1 VGGNPATRGLLI
13 ALNSGENLARDSIC
27 RLSRCLEEWLPSCE
41 SNSVL
46 GQRLGIPAA
55 DLAVARRLIRAAS
68 KLAHGQLMRARDSN
82 TEVITL
88 LDPDYPGALR
98 QLELPPPVLYTQG
111 RIPTSPAIAI
121 VGSRQA
127 TPQGI
132 QTAELFGRELASYGL
147 TVISGFARGIDL
159 AAHRGA
165 LSSADGQT
173 VAVLGCGLDVDYPR
187 GRRRL
192 RRLLPSRGAL
202 VSEFPFGAQ
211 PRTWHFPIRNRIIA
225 ALSLGTLVVQGTPK
239 SGSLI
244 TARLALDLGRDVY
257 AVPGSIFDRRS
268 AGPNALIQDG
278 ALLVRHPDEI
288 VESLPVS
295 IRASLSSSGNETRN
309 TTLSGPPGELLK
321 ALPSGKM
328 VTAEHLAATTG
339 QGLDQILGILLELE
353 VTGLITRFPGAVF
366 CRKP

>member
-1 VGGNPATRGLLI
+1 MA
-13 ALNSGENLARDSIC
+13 E
-27 RLSRCLEEWLPSCE
+27 
-41 SNSVL
+41 
-46 GQRLGIPAA
+46 
-55 DLAVARRLIRAAS
+55 ARRLIRATS
-68 KLAHGQLMRARDSN
+68 KLAKGQLQRARDSN
-82 TEVITL
+82 AEIISF
-88 LDPDYPGALR
+88 LDPNYPDALR
-98 QLELPPPVLYTQG
+98 QLELPPPVLYIQG

-132 QTAELFGRELASYGL
+132 EAAELFGRELASCGL
-147 TVISGFARGIDL
+147 TVVSGFARGIDL

-173 VAVLGCGLDVDYPR
+173 VAVLGCGLDVDYPK
-187 GRRRL
+187 GRQLL

-211 PRTWHFPIRNRIIA
+211 PRSWNFPVRNRIIA
-225 ALSLGTLVVQGTPK
+225 ALSLGILVVQGAPR

-244 TARLALDLGRDVY
+244 TARLALDLGKDVY
-257 AVPGSIFDRRS
+257 AVPGSIFDRRA

-278 ALLVRHPDEI
+278 ALLVRHPHEI
-288 VESLPVS
+288 VESLPMS
-295 IRASLSSSGNETRN
+295 IRDSLSSPGNESRS
-309 TTLSGPPGELLK
+309 TTLAGPLGELLK
-321 ALPSGKM
+321 AMPPGQM

-339 QGLDQILGILLELE
+339 HGLDQILGVLLELE
-353 VTGLITRFPGAVF
+353 MTGLIRRFPGAIF